1 MPKSKIILLAILA
14 LALCALLW
22 WLPAREWLTLLQTQI
37 KSYGVLAPV
46 IYALVYIVATLLLIP
61 GSVLTLGAGPLF
73 GFWRGFLIVVISAN
87 LAALCAY
94 LLARTALRQRVAQW
108 AAANPKFA
116 ALDRAIGQ
124 NGFKMVLLSRLSP
137 AFPFTLLNYL
147 LGLTTV
153 SPGAYLLANLI
164 GMLPGT
170 FLYVYLGATA
180 GDALNASAQPSIAWG
195 QYALRLVGLLA
206 TLGVVILVTRI
217 ARKAISEA
225 EQEEAEQEISS

>member
-1 MPKSKIILLAILA
+1 MPKSKIVLLALIA
-14 LALCALLW
+14 LAVIALLW
-22 WLPAREWLTLLQTQI
+22 LLPVREWLVLLQTQI

-73 GFWRGFLIVVISAN
+73 GFWQGLLIVIISAN
-87 LAALCAY
+87 FAALCAY
-94 LLARTALRQRVAQW
+94 LLARTALRQRVAAW
-108 AAANPKFA
+108 AAGNPKFA

-137 AFPFTLLNYL
+137 AFPFTLLNYF

-153 SPGAYLLANLI
+153 SPGAYVLANLI

-170 FLYVYLGATA
+170 FLYVYLGTTA
-180 GDALNASAQPSIAWG
+180 SDALAGGGSQSVAWG
-195 QYALRLVGLLA
+195 QYALRIVGLLA
-206 TLGVVILVTRI
+206 TLAVVILVTRI
-217 ARKAISEA
+217 ARKAIHTEEGEA
-225 EQEEAEQEISS
+225 EQEASS

>member
-1 MPKSKIILLAILA
+1 MPKSKIVLLALVA
-14 LALCALLW
+14 LAVITLLW
-22 WLPAREWLTLLQTQI
+22 LLPVREGLLLLQAQI
-37 KSYGVLAPV
+37 KSYGPLAPV
-46 IYALVYIVATLLLIP
+46 IYALVYVVATLLLIP

-73 GFWRGFLIVVISAN
+73 GFWQGLLIVIISAN
-87 LAALCAY
+87 LAAFCAY

-108 AAANPKFA
+108 AADNPKFA

-153 SPGAYLLANLI
+153 SPGAYGLANLI

-170 FLYVYLGATA
+170 FLYVYLGTTA
-180 GDALNASAQPSIAWG
+180 GDALAGSGNSVAWG
-195 QYALRLVGLLA
+195 QYALRIVGLLA
-206 TLGVVILVTRI
+206 TLAIVVLVTRI
-217 ARKAISEA
+217 ARKAIAEA
-225 EQEEAEQEISS
+225 EAAAKAGAEK

>member
-1 MPKSKIILLAILA
+1 MNMPKSKIILLALVA
-14 LALCALLW
+14 LIIIALLW
-22 WLPAREWLTLLQTQI
+22 LLPVREWLVLLQAQI

-46 IYALVYIVATLLLIP
+46 VYALVYIIATLLLIP

-73 GFWRGFLIVVISAN
+73 GFWQGFLIVVISAN

-94 LLARTALRQRVAQW
+94 LLARTALRDRVAQW
-108 AAANPKFA
+108 AATNPKFN

-153 SPGAYLLANLI
+153 SPGAYILANLI

-180 GDALNASAQPSIAWG
+180 GDALAQTNTPAAWG
-195 QYALRLVGLLA
+195 QTALKIVGLLA
-206 TLGVVILVTRI
+206 TLAVVIIVTRI
-217 ARKAISEA
+217 ARKAMQEA
-225 EQEEAEQEISS
+225 EQGAAS